1 MTALILLGDDL
12 PTLAALGE
20 TCAAESATTSAPRAV
35 VVGVDIR
42 RSPSNADAKRAIRAH
57 LTAAEHDIRVHSAV
71 RHLIVVIHAAER
83 MTHLIESHGSA
94 AATRIHAH
102 LERRLARDIE
112 VTVLDLSACASPAAA
127 AQRIQERARTPAG
140 AHAVVVLSW
149 SDIETTAIAT
159 AARQQYV

>member
-1 MTALILLGDDL
+1 MTELILLGDDL
-12 PTLAALGE
+12 PALTALSE
-20 TCAAESATTSAPRAV
+20 SCAAEPASASAPRAV
-35 VVGVDIR
+35 VVGIDIR
-42 RSPSNADAKRAIRAH
+42 HSPSNADAKRAIRAH
-57 LTAAEHDIRVHSAV
+57 ITAAERDIRVHPTV

-112 VTVLDLSACASPAAA
+112 VTVLDLSACASPTAA
-127 AQRIQERARTPAG
+127 AQRIQERAHTPAG
-140 AHAVVVLSW
+140 AHAVVVLNW
-149 SDIETTAIAT
+149 PDIETTPIAA